1 MKPKIRRKLK
11 RIFNLY
17 NLLILVCITVTVVSI
32 VLFIKP
38 DFTSWFGTKY
48 KEVDGVKIVLTEMKE
63 DDEIKEDQAKR
74 VGVKQFKLL
83 GEKDIK
89 ESDLKIQKIQR
100 KGVEYYY
107 ITSSKNTMEIKIK
120 GGIVSRINAVF
131 VE

>member
-1 MKPKIRRKLK
+1 MKLKTKRKLR

-17 NLLILVCITVTVVSI
+17 NLAILICIVVTVVSI
-32 VLFIKP
+32 IMFVKP
-38 DFTSWFGTKY
+38 DFTSWFATKY
-48 KEVDGVKIVLTEMKE
+48 KEVDGVKIVQTDMKE
-63 DDEIKEDQAKR
+63 DQSIDENRAKT

-89 ESDLKIQKIQR
+89 ESDLNIQKIQR

-107 ITSSKNTMEIKIK
+107 ITSAKNTMEIRIN
-120 GGIVSRINAVF
+120 GGVVTRINAVS